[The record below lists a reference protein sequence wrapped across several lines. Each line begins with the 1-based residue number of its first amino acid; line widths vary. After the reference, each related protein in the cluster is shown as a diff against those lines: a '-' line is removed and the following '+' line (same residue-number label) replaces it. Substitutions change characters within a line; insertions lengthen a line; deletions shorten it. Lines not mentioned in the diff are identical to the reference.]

1 MKYQRF
7 NQLQQFLKK
16 IAINNTEE
24 ISLLESPTYLG
35 KIINLN
41 PGELVFMRYA
51 PNSSSPVIKN
61 LGQNQFFIFLN
72 KMVKFKDFDYAN
84 IKVEGK
90 EGWVAAPFIEYYD
103 EDGRTIFKGIRNK
116 EEIKKKLIPSSNVIS
131 PLPGTRIT
139 SGYGMRLHP
148 IQKVRKMHKGVD
160 LSAPEG
166 SPILAPESGK
176 ILNIRPNNG
185 GAGNTLYLAGSE
197 GREWIFMHLSSFK
210 AQKGDLV
217 EQGQEIA
224 RSGAT
229 GRVTGPHLHLELKI
243 NGSHVDPASLISF
256 PMK

>member
-1 MKYQRF
+1 MNYQRF
-7 NQLQQFLKK
+7 NRFRQFLKK
-16 IAINNTEE
+16 IANINTEE
-24 ISLLESPTYLG
+24 MPSVGSSFFLG

-41 PGELVFMRYA
+41 PGELLAMRYA
-51 PNSSSPVIKN
+51 PDSSSAIINK
-61 LGQNQFFIFLN
+61 LSQGQEFYYLD
-72 KMVKFKDFDYAN
+72 KMVKFKDFNYAN
-84 IKVEGK
+84 IEINDIK
-90 EGWVAAPFIEYYD
+90 GWVAAPFIEYYD
-103 EDGRTIFKGIRNK
+103 ENGRTIFKGIRNK
-116 EEIKKKLIPSSNVIS
+116 EEVKKKLTSSSNLIS
-131 PLPGTRIT
+131 PLTGTRIT
-139 SGYGMRLHP
+139 SKYGMRLHP
-148 IQKVRKMHKGVD
+148 IQKVMKMHKGVD

-166 SPILAPESGK
+166 TPILAPENGK

-243 NGSHVDPASLISF
+243 NGSHVDPASLINF